1 MANGSAQ
8 FIILA
13 LMFAFFYFVII
24 RPQRRRL
31 VAQQSLQRSLQLGD
45 EIVTLGGF
53 HGVIRRFDGDVITI
67 ELSPGAEARINRA
80 AVARRVETDL
90 PETIDEPDQIEALE
104 ADRTDDGSEELEQR
118 GRLFGREL
126 MREADRTDDG
136 SEERTER

>member
-13 LMFAFFYFVII
+13 LMFGFFYFVII

-31 VAQQSLQRSLQLGD
+31 QAQQSLQRSLQLGD
-45 EIVTLGGF
+45 EVVTIGGF

-80 AVARRVETDL
+80 AVARRVEPDL
-90 PETIDEPDQIEALE
+90 PEAIDEADEIDEIEAVE
-104 ADRTDDGSEELEQR
+104 ADRADDGR
-118 GRLFGREL
+118 DGRP
-126 MREADRTDDG
+126 
-136 SEERTER
+136 ER